1 MKPFITQKGIQA
13 NKNVTIEVE
22 KNEKIEVKGL
32 HEKVDIKTK
41 DLIKDEIIFAEMFN
55 QQYVNIAE
63 NTSGIAPKNLG
74 NPLDTKLDEKAI
86 RKIIENYRNH
96 PSIIKIKEIVKEKPI
111 FDFPEATTEDII
123 KIIKS
128 LNPNKATG
136 PDRILLKIIKT
147 VANVTDLKENK
158 FLENAKK
165 DDRDK
170 IKKYRPVS
178 LLNGFSKI
186 YERFLHVIQLQR

>member
-1 MKPFITQKGIQA
+1 M
-13 NKNVTIEVE
+13 
-22 KNEKIEVKGL
+22 
-32 HEKVDIKTK
+32 
-41 DLIKDEIIFAEMFN
+41 
-55 QQYVNIAE
+55 
-63 NTSGIAPKNLG
+63 
-74 NPLDTKLDEKAI
+74 DTKLDEKAI

>member
-1 MKPFITQKGIQA
+1 
-13 NKNVTIEVE
+13 
-22 KNEKIEVKGL
+22 
-32 HEKVDIKTK
+32 
-41 DLIKDEIIFAEMFN
+41 MFN